1 MRNEL
6 RPVLAARLMLTLTT
20 LVYVIALP
28 WLELGDTHVW
38 NPEWPPH
45 ARLHEVWQLATN
57 GMIGLYALWCLWGR
71 GDLLLPALLNG
82 FVMGGFLLAYLLRN
96 EYGGSMSLFQGGSE
110 TLLLG
115 INLGLFG
122 ASLVLGLSL
131 AALMWE
137 GWRRRRRFSK

>member
-6 RPVLAARLMLTLTT
+6 RPALAARLMLTLAT

-57 GMIGLYALWCLWGR
+57 AMIGLYALWRLWGR

-82 FVMGGFLLAYLLRN
+82 FVMGGFVLAYLLRAG
-96 EYGGSMSLFQGGSE
+96 YGDSMSLFQGSSE
-110 TLLLG
+110 PLLMG

-122 ASLVLGLSL
+122 ATLVLALSL
-131 AALMWE
+131 AALMLE
-137 GWRRRRRFSK
+137 GWCRRRRFNA